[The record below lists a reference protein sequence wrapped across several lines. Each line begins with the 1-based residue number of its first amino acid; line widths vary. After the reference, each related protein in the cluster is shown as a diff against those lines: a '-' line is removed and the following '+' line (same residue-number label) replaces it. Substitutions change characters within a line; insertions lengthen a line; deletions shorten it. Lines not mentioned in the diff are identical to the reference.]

1 MMLTCSPVKGM
12 NATARVEKEERVE
25 CCGRL
30 CDGREGGSSGV
41 SGGRTLSG
49 SGSEEVDEEEGEE
62 NVVAMHCRGTVVL
75 VLKTFAPRVPPRN

>member
-1 MMLTCSPVKGM
+1 MLTCSPVKGM
-12 NATARVEKEERVE
+12 NATARVEKEECVE

-49 SGSEEVDEEEGEE
+49 SGSEEVDEEEREE
-62 NVVAMHCRGTVVL
+62 NVVAMHCRGPVL
-75 VLKTFAPRVPPRN
+75 